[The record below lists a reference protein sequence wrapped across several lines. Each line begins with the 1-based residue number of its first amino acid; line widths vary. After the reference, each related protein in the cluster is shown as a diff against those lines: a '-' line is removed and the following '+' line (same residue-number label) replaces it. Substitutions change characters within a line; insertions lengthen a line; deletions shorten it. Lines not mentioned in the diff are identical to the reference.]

1 MVISAFLAALAA
13 ASNAFASVLQRYE
26 ARTAPSTE
34 AFRLALLRDLARRPL
49 WWLGI
54 VGVAAAAVFQGAA
67 LLTGPLALVQPIMM
81 VELPFTLMLAALVF
95 HHSLGMRAMAAVV
108 GITAGVVALLVAV
121 DPSGGETEVGVGR
134 WLLALP
140 AIALVL
146 VALVGLGRAVRGMAR
161 AAALGMAT
169 AVMFSLTAAFMK
181 DATGRIP
188 FGAAAFF
195 TSWQLYAT
203 CVAGLLALFLLQN
216 AYQAGTLVVAQPA
229 VTVGDAL
236 VSLLLGVLLFEEELR
251 LDGWWLAVALL
262 GLVMII
268 FGAVELSRSPLVSG
282 VVTPPD
288 SAEALQSSSPD
299 PGEEPA
305 DAADPEGPAE
315 PEDPA
320 APPSAT

>member
-1 MVISAFLAALAA
+1 MVISAVLAAFAA

-54 VGVAAAAVFQGAA
+54 AGVAAAAVFQGAA

-81 VELPFTLMLAALVF
+81 VELPFTLMLAAVVF
-95 HHSLGMRAMAAVV
+95 HQSLGVRSMVAVV
-108 GITAGVVALLVAV
+108 GITAGVVALLVSV
-121 DPSGGETEVGVGR
+121 DPSGGDTEVGVGR
-134 WLLALP
+134 WLLAAP
-140 AIALVL
+140 GIALVMA
-146 VALVGLGRAVRGMAR
+146 ALIGLGRAVRGVAR

-203 CVAGLLALFLLQN
+203 CVAGLFALFLLQN
-216 AYQAGTLVVAQPA
+216 AYQAGTLVVTQPA

-251 LDGWWLAVALL
+251 LYGWWLVAALL
-262 GLVMII
+262 GLGMII

-282 VVTPPD
+282 VVAPPD
-288 SAEALQSSSPD
+288 SAEARRSSSP
-299 PGEEPA
+299 
-305 DAADPEGPAE
+305 GPAE
-315 PEDPA
+315 QPAESADPEDPA
-320 APPSAT
+320 GPPSAM

>member
-1 MVISAFLAALAA
+1 MVISAVLAAFAA

-54 VGVAAAAVFQGAA
+54 AGVAAAAVFQGAA

-81 VELPFTLMLAALVF
+81 VELPFTLMLAAFVF
-95 HHSLGMRAMAAVV
+95 RQSLGVRSMAAVV

-121 DPSGGETEVGVGR
+121 DPSGGDTEVGVGR

-140 AIALVL
+140 GIALVL
-146 VALVGLGRAVRGMAR
+146 AVLIGLGRAVTGVPR

-188 FGAAAFF
+188 FGAGAFF
-195 TSWQLYAT
+195 SSWQLYAT

-216 AYQAGTLVVAQPA
+216 AYQAGTLVVSQPA

-251 LDGWWLAVALL
+251 LSGWWLAVALVGL
-262 GLVMII
+262 GMIV

-282 VVTPPD
+282 VVAPQSADPD
-288 SAEALQSSSPD
+288 ED
-299 PGEEPA
+299 PA
-305 DAADPEGPAE
+305 D

-320 APPSAT
+320 APSPGI